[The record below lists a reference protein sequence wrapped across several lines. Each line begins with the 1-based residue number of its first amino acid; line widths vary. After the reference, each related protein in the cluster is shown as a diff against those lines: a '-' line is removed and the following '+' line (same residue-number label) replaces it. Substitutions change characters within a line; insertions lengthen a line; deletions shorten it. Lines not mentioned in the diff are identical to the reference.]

1 MFTQR
6 LVSAIAASSKRA
18 ALGQQNSRG
27 EGRAARGLG
36 SSAVSALAKVGVRQE
51 AAYQR
56 EEIAK
61 GDEDVVHL
69 R

>member
-6 LVSAIAASSKRA
+6 LVSATAASSNAPLSAKKFRVA
-18 ALGQQNSRG
+18 K
-27 EGRAARGLG
+27 AARRGGLG

-61 GDEDVVHL
+61 RDEDVVHL